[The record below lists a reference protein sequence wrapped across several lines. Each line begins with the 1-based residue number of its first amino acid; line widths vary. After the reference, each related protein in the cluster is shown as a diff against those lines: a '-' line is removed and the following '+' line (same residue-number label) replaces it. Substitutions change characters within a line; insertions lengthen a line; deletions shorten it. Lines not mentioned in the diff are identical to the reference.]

1 MDEATF
7 LALPEAQ
14 RKELQSAW
22 RAQGIYAGPLDGRSG
37 DGVRSALRSLAAQ
50 RQQNQQ
56 YDLERMRLEQ
66 QGNEAAAN
74 RQREERAAQERQQ
87 REAGADPI
95 TNIAVPMGIG
105 TGVGMAAS
113 YGLNSIVGAGDR
125 ARVRA
130 INEIG
135 EEIGPTRD
143 LTASQTNRA
152 RAVGAAKAAERFSPS
167 TGMGKLSAALKRIG
181 SYGVPG
187 GMVLN
192 EYHRYDTIASDESRP
207 WAERQAAARI
217 ANGLLGVGTGIV
229 AEGAARALN
238 PVGAVGEGRSMM
250 RIEAAR
256 DLARRMDDADAA
268 RASASTT
275 RLQKALAAAE
285 TPAAIAPPA
294 ATPAPAPRNSQSLQA
309 AARAAGGSSRMSKA
323 EAAAHLATNITDQ
336 NRGAVAKALGVANG
350 PNLQSRIMQTIKTM
364 ASKPGTSAIIPA
376 TIGYSVYDTMR
387 SPAEAGEGEETSEPM
402 SRTAAATAGAGA
414 AAATG
419 GAIAGGRALAS
430 RLASGPLGTALR
442 GVGRVA
448 GPAGLALGA
457 YDLGRMAYEENQ
469 NPANFALTNG
479 LPEGNFPQPPGNS
492 EFFARQQQQAQ
503 SAYGDPGQPSAPV
516 ETPPPPEDTGGMSE
530 FDQLVM
536 ASEQDPELAQMLRD
550 AILARVQQ
558 ANEQQI
564 PNAMASQAVAA
575 RGADPMASAL
585 RNFAQR

>member
-37 DGVRSALRSLAAQ
+37 DGVRSALRSLATQ

-152 RAVGAAKAAERFSPS
+152 RAVGAAKAAERFAPA
-167 TGMGKLSAALKRIG
+167 TGMGKLGAALKRIG
-181 SYGVPG
+181 SYGIPG
-187 GMVLN
+187 GAVLN
-192 EYHRYDTIASDESRP
+192 EYHRYDTIANDESRP

-294 ATPAPAPRNSQSLQA
+294 ATPTPAPRNSQSLQA
-309 AARAAGGSSRMSKA
+309 AARAAGGSGRMSKT
-323 EAAAHLATNITDQ
+323 EAAAHLATNITDN

-376 TIGYSVYDTMR
+376 TIGYSVYDALR
-387 SPAEAGEGEETSEPM
+387 SPAEAGEGEETSEAM
-402 SRTAAATAGAGA
+402 SRPVAATAGAGA

-419 GAIAGGRALAS
+419 GGAYGLS
-430 RLASGPLGTALR
+430 RLINAMKPAVRSAIGMTGEAMAPVSIDSMTDYSPDDLATANNWMAQNLPTWAMPGPARQVHDMSQVPERNPMR
-442 GVGRVA
+442 GVEA
-448 GPAGLALGA
+448 PPAS
-457 YDLGRMAYEENQ
+457 
-469 NPANFALTNG
+469 
-479 LPEGNFPQPPGNS
+479 QPP
-492 EFFARQQQQAQ
+492 A
-503 SAYGDPGQPSAPV
+503 APA

-536 ASEQDPELAQMLRD
+536 ASEQDPELAAMLRD

-564 PNAMASQAVAA
+564 PNAMASQAVAS
-575 RGADPMASAL
+575 RGSDPMAAAL